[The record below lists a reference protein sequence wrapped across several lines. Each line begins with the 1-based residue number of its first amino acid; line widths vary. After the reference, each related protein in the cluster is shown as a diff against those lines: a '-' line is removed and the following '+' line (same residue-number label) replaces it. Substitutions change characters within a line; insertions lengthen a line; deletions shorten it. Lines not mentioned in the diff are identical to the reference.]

1 MSVIDTS
8 ARRDLALSYRR
19 EIEDYVAQG
28 DGVRALA
35 LLFDFVGEFAP
46 NFEERVL
53 DASAGLQQ
61 HLNGHPSAASVEPL
75 RRAIAPLLA
84 TIIAFVLPQDS
95 AASTAT
101 EVSADVDLVSLKKRL
116 TEGGARD
123 VLVAAVHASRTM
135 GAGRSTFSLGPISL
149 EAARGEVIG
158 LVGHNGSGK
167 TTLLRLLAAD
177 LAPSAGAVLFPGL
190 GAQGPRQDWPK
201 VRARIAFVEPQPPRV
216 RERLEP
222 ALIWTAV
229 AHGMDYGQAE
239 EGARVALHRFGLA
252 AHAGKRATELSTGLR
267 LRFEIAR
274 ILMTNPDLIILDEPL
289 ANLDVVAQQALLFD
303 LQMLAAS
310 VQQPRSILISSQHI
324 NEIEAIADRVIVLSQ
339 GQSLF
344 VGRKD
349 EIAAKLGVNVFEVVS
364 ENRRALV
371 QAARTLGALEVIE
384 LGVSVVLVVP
394 QAVSRE
400 ALLAQLGAASV
411 DVTGFYDLSRS
422 AKALLYIDR
431 LVSDGRIAATVRSA

>member
-1 MSVIDTS
+1 
-8 ARRDLALSYRR
+8 
-19 EIEDYVAQG
+19 
-28 DGVRALA
+28 
-35 LLFDFVGEFAP
+35 
-46 NFEERVL
+46 
-53 DASAGLQQ
+53 
-61 HLNGHPSAASVEPL
+61 
-75 RRAIAPLLA
+75 
-84 TIIAFVLPQDS
+84 
-95 AASTAT
+95 
-101 EVSADVDLVSLKKRL
+101 
-116 TEGGARD
+116 
-123 VLVAAVHASRTM
+123 
-135 GAGRSTFSLGPISL
+135 
-149 EAARGEVIG
+149 
-158 LVGHNGSGK
+158 
-167 TTLLRLLAAD
+167 LLRLLAAD
-177 LAPSAGAVLFPGL
+177 LAPTGGAVLFPGL
-190 GAQGPRQDWPK
+190 GAQGPRQSWPK
-201 VRARIAFVEPQPPRV
+201 VRARIAFVEPQPPRI

-222 ALIWTAV
+222 ALVWTAV

-239 EGARVALHRFGLA
+239 EGARVTLHRFGLA
-252 AHAGKRATELSTGLR
+252 AHAHKRATELSTGLR

-349 EIAAKLGVNVFEVVS
+349 EIAVKLGVNVFEVVS
-364 ENRRALV
+364 ENRRNLV
-371 QAARTLGALEVIE
+371 QTARALGALEVIE

-400 ALLAQLGAASV
+400 ALLAQLSAASV

-431 LVSDGRIAATVRSA
+431 LVSDGRIAATVNA